1 VLLSVVQVTDGQF
14 VASSPDERAIMEACF
29 HHGLVY
35 NGELADGRLSV
46 TVQGNGTLLLILCRE
61 AKARFSPCFGELGNI
76 KIAVKNI
83 FSARRIQSFFKLR
96 HPEEGI
102 DICSDFFIL

>member
-1 VLLSVVQVTDGQF
+1 MITLIYSVVLSVVQVTDGQF

-46 TVQGNGTLLLILCRE
+46 TVQGIGTLLLILCTE
-61 AKARFSPCFGELGNI
+61 AKGRFSPCFLGTFLRTLKSRSKTYFLQGDTELFQI
-76 KIAVKNI
+76 
-83 FSARRIQSFFKLR
+83 
-96 HPEEGI
+96 
-102 DICSDFFIL
+102 

>member
-1 VLLSVVQVTDGQF
+1 

-46 TVQGNGTLLLILCRE
+46 TVQGE
-61 AKARFSPCFGELGNI
+61 
-76 KIAVKNI
+76 
-83 FSARRIQSFFKLR
+83 
-96 HPEEGI
+96 
-102 DICSDFFIL
+102 